1 MRNAFA
7 SQLETLAA
15 ADDRIVLLSG
25 DIGNRMFDSFKQ
37 QCPDRFYNTGIAEQ
51 NMIGIAAG
59 LAMNGLRPIAYTIA
73 PFITA
78 RCLEQIRVDL
88 CYHHLPVMLA
98 GVGAGLGYA
107 ELGATHH
114 SCEDIAMLRCLPGM
128 TVVCPGDAFEV
139 RAAMAG
145 LMQLDGPSYLRL
157 GKKGEPVVHS
167 EMPADFAIGK
177 AMVLGEGQDI
187 CLLSTGNMLPVVRD
201 VADLLLARG
210 IRARFVSHHTVKP
223 LDCDLLRECFD
234 EFAIVATIEEH
245 SLIGGFGS
253 AVAEWLVDQSAI
265 STEHARLLRF
275 GTADEFP
282 HLAGDQHHARAE
294 FGLTA
299 EAIVHRIWCEWM
311 KFLPATRKSRRMKE
325 LDEMK
330 GMISR

>member
-15 ADDRIVLLSG
+15 ADDRVVLLSG

-37 QCPDRFYNTGIAEQ
+37 RFPDRFYNTGIAEQ
-51 NMIGIAAG
+51 SMVSIAAG
-59 LAMNGLRPIAYTIA
+59 LAMSGLRPIAYTIA

-88 CYHHLPVMLA
+88 CYHRLPVMLA

-145 LMQLDGPSYLRL
+145 LLQIDGPSYLRL
-157 GKKGEPVVHS
+157 GKKGEPLVHS
-167 EMPADFAIGK
+167 EIPAEFAIER
-177 AMVLGEGQDI
+177 AMVLREGEDI
-187 CLLSTGNMLPVVRD
+187 CLLSCGNMLPVVRD

-223 LDCDLLRECFD
+223 LDVELLRECFD

-253 AVAEWLVDQSAI
+253 AVAEWLVDQPWAFDA
-265 STEHARLLRF
+265 HARLVRF

-282 HLAGDQHHARAE
+282 HLAGDQDHARKE

-299 EAIVHRIWCEWM
+299 EAIVHRVWNEWM
-311 KFLPATRKSRRMKE
+311 KFPSAARNTKRQQSG
-325 LDEMK
+325 DEMK
-330 GMISR
+330 EMLSR